1 MHDLP
6 RRQNPAIHL
15 GRGPGVTGTTPPA
28 NELPHAVGQLLMRTS
43 VSATSDVAACA
54 ARKPMGA
61 SPARGR
67 PADAPPSG
75 AQMPWPAQLLD
86 AAQIC
91 AYMPSAIVKQLGAM
105 EVYEELDST
114 SSELQRRGSAAPDL
128 SIVLAQ
134 TQLAGRGRR
143 GHTWLSPPGMNL
155 YLSCLKR
162 FNHGFAGQAGLSL
175 AVGVMLMR
183 ALAEL
188 EITGAGLKWP
198 NDVLARD
205 AENADGKLAGILVEL
220 GGDYQGLCTAVIG
233 IGLNVYAPPAL
244 RAQAGQPVCDL
255 AALNAGT
262 LPERNCIAASV
273 ITALVTGLRQFEC
286 EGFAGFSR
294 DYAEH
299 DLLRDQ
305 LLRVTGAFA
314 TLDGVGDGVDARG
327 ALRVCLSDGSVRVF
341 DSANVTVRRQ

>member
-1 MHDLP
+1 MTGELP
-6 RRQNPAIHL
+6 PS
-15 GRGPGVTGTTPPA
+15 
-28 NELPHAVGQLLMRTS
+28 NELPHAVGPPLERIS
-43 VSATSDVAACA
+43 GSATSEVSRPAT
-54 ARKPMGA
+54 RKQIAA
-61 SPARGR
+61 SPARR
-67 PADAPPSG
+67 LPAGAPPAA

-86 AAQIC
+86 AEQIR
-91 AYMPSAIVKQLGAM
+91 AHLPSAILELLGAM
-105 EVYEELDST
+105 EVHEELDST

-128 SIVLAQ
+128 SMVLAE

-155 YLSCLKR
+155 YLSCVKR
-162 FNHGFAGQAGLSL
+162 FRHGFAEQAGLSL

-205 AENADGKLAGILVEL
+205 AEYANGKLAGILVEL

-233 IGLNVYAPPAL
+233 IGLNVYVPPAL
-244 RAQAGQPVCDL
+244 RAQADQPVCDL
-255 AALNAGT
+255 AALNAGA
-262 LPERNCIAASV
+262 LPDRNRIAASV

-286 EGFAGFSR
+286 EGFAGFR
-294 DYAEH
+294 GDYAAH

-305 LLRVTGAFA
+305 MVRVSGAFA
-314 TLDGVGDGVDARG
+314 TLDGAGAGVDARG
-327 ALRVCLSDGSVRVF
+327 ALRVRLSDGSVRVF
-341 DSANVTVRRQ
+341 DSAHVTVRRQ